1 MPFIILDKDK
11 LFYYRGLR
19 EYQNNTEK
27 GNLIDTCLNAQ
38 DQYTK
43 LIEYYLK

>member
-1 MPFIILDKDK
+1 MEEDK
-11 LFYYRGLR
+11 LFYYRGLNQ
-19 EYQNNTEK
+19 YQTKKEK
-27 GNLIDTCLNAQ
+27 GYLNDTCLYAQ